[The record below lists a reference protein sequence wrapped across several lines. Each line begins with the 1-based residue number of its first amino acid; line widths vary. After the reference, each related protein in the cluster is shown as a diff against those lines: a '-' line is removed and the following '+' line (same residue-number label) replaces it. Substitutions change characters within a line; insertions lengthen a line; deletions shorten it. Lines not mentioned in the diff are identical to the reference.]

1 MDVWNVLEDAPSD
14 APWHEWMLM
23 NHEEMYV
30 MHTASEHNNQTC
42 RFSLMDQMI
51 HPHKPTQHTH
61 TQGTI
66 TFHLWFSLTVWKTL
80 GTNQAATTSISSS
93 IPNWVPFGR
102 PMKPLRET
110 KYTTEP
116 PSWLHHWSEV
126 PHLTILSKASSVQA
140 LVIAM
145 KHLRKAIH
153 DHELQWALWTV

>member
-1 MDVWNVLEDAPSD
+1 MCRNVLDNAPSD

-30 MHTASEHNNQTC
+30 MYTASEPNNQTC

-51 HPHKPTQHTH
+51 HPTQHPH
-61 TQGTI
+61 NTQETFI
-66 TFHLWFSLTVWKTL
+66 FHLWFSLAVWKTL

-102 PMKPLRET
+102 PLKPLRKT
-110 KYTTEP
+110 YTTEP

-140 LVIAM
+140 LVTAM
-145 KHLRKAIH
+145 KHLHNTIH
-153 DHELQWALWTV
+153 GHELQWALKTW

>member
-1 MDVWNVLEDAPSD
+1 MDVWNVKENAPPD
-14 APWHEWMLM
+14 APWHERMLM

-30 MHTASEHNNQTC
+30 MYTASEQNNQTC

-51 HPHKPTQHTH
+51 YPHNTHTH
-61 TQGTI
+61 KKRF
-66 TFHLWFSLTVWKTL
+66 TFHLWFSLAVWKTL

-116 PSWLHHWSEV
+116 LSWLHHWSEV
-126 PHLTILSKASSVQA
+126 PYLVILSKASSVQA
-140 LVIAM
+140 LVTAM
-145 KHLRKAIH
+145 IHLHNTVHHHA
-153 DHELQWALWTV
+153 LQ